1 MEAKVLGIFEK
12 VDFPDFNIKN
22 VKAKIDTG
30 AFTGALHCTKVTKE
44 DTPDGPVIH
53 FSPFDYPNVRIT
65 AKDFYLST
73 VKSSNGK
80 REMRFFIKTSIT
92 IQGET
97 YKILLSL
104 TDRSKMKWPV
114 IIGRRFVSRHKF
126 LLDVNKSYNKYLV
139 KLGKDKI

>member
-1 MEAKVLGIFEK
+1 MEAKILGIFEK
-12 VDFPDFNIKN
+12 VDFPQFNIKN

-30 AFTGALHCTKVTKE
+30 AFTGALHCSKVTKE
-44 DTPDGPVIH
+44 DTPDGPIIH
-53 FSPFDYPNVRIT
+53 FYPFDYPHLKIT

-80 REMRFFIKTSIT
+80 REVRYFIKTTIT
-92 IQGET
+92 VQGET

-104 TDRSKMKWPV
+104 ADRSKMKWPV
-114 IIGRRFVSRHKF
+114 IIGRRFLSRHNF
-126 LLDVNKSYNKYLV
+126 LLDVNKSYSKSLV